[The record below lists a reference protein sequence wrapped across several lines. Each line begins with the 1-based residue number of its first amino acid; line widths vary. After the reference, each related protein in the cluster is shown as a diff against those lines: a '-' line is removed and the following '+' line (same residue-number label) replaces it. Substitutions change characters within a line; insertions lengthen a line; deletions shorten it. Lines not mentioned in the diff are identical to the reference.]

1 MILEAVD
8 ILKLLPHRFPFLY
21 IDRAEYKTKGR
32 VRCYKNVSIG
42 EPIFQGHFGANPIFP
57 GVLLIECGAQAAA
70 VMYLMDSLTEGKESF
85 DRSLIDANS
94 DISEKV
100 GFLASIK
107 NFSFSALVRPG
118 DTIAINCAEEQSI
131 RNASLIRIMITNQH
145 NKKVAEGLMTVTSG
159 GGAKNA
165 G

>member
-21 IDRAEYKTKGR
+21 IDRAEYKGKGR
-32 VRCYKNVSIG
+32 VKCYKNVSMN
-42 EPIFQGHFGANPIFP
+42 EPIFQGHFETNPIFP

-85 DRSLIDANS
+85 DSTIIDADA
-94 DISEKV
+94 DISGKV
-100 GFLASIK
+100 GFLASVK
-107 NFSFSALVRPG
+107 NFSFLTLVKPG
-118 DTIAINCAEEQSI
+118 DTIAINCVEERSVQ
-131 RNASLIRIMITNQH
+131 NASLIRIMITNQN
-145 NKKVAEGLMTVTSG
+145 NKKVAEGFMTVTSG
-159 GGAKNA
+159 GGAKSA